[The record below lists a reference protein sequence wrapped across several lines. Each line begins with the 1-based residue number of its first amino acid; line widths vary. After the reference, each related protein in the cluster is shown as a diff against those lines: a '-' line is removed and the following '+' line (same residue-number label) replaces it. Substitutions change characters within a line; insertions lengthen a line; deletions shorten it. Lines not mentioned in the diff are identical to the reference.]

1 MVQDDGDTGPL
12 FGLCARPV
20 GGDDDGADEDGRE
33 AEDGYD
39 ERWCKMMVVLV
50 HCSGYATRPVKGG
63 GDDGGDLWC
72 KIMIVVL
79 IITFFFFPVGL
90 VTT

>member
-1 MVQDDGDTGPL
+1 MVQDDGGTGPL

-20 GGDDDGADEDGRE
+20 E
-33 AEDGYD
+33 
-39 ERWCKMMVVLV
+39 
-50 HCSGYATRPVKGG
+50 G
-63 GDDGGDLWC
+63 GDDGFDDFWC

-79 IITFFFFPVGL
+79 IITFFFFAVGL

>member
-1 MVQDDGDTGPL
+1 MVQDDGGTGPL
-12 FGLCARPV
+12 FGLCGRP
-20 GGDDDGADEDGRE
+20 D
-33 AEDGYD
+33 
-39 ERWCKMMVVLV
+39 
-50 HCSGYATRPVKGG
+50 KGG

>member
-1 MVQDDGDTGPL
+1 MVQDDGGTGPL
-12 FGLCARPV
+12 FGLCAV
-20 GGDDDGADEDGRE
+20 E
-33 AEDGYD
+33 
-39 ERWCKMMVVLV
+39 
-50 HCSGYATRPVKGG
+50 G
-63 GDDGGDLWC
+63 GDDGFDDFWC